1 METDNAN
8 SSSCCYKVSKH
19 KANSDEKDTITV
31 VKKMLIVIM
40 IIILIILQYFM
51 LKKEKEV
58 TEKLEIPSVEKYFLF
73 CIWSMLIWS
82 L

>member
-31 VKKMLIVIM
+31 VKK
-40 IIILIILQYFM
+40 
-51 LKKEKEV
+51 
-58 TEKLEIPSVEKYFLF
+58 
-73 CIWSMLIWS
+73 C
-82 L
+82 